1 MIQSK
6 NIQYWVTESDILNI
20 FSFDIQPYLELH
32 TFEKNA
38 TICSEGEQ
46 FQMLYFLVEGRAKLY
61 ITHTNGK
68 VSMINF
74 LTAPN
79 LIGEMELIGAQEFSH
94 GITALTECKLLALP
108 LYKLREQLLS
118 DSKFLLFLC
127 KFLSSKA
134 LKNTK
139 KFSQNINY
147 TLKERLAYFILLSTD
162 INDGKVHRTFDETGT
177 SFNIYKERH
186 TEVAEYLGVSYRHL
200 LYVFTEFCEKQ
211 ILKKTSKGYLIT
223 DYSALH
229 TLSADIQKEQ
239 ELLDFW

>member
-1 MIQSK
+1 
-6 NIQYWVTESDILNI
+6 
-20 FSFDIQPYLELH
+20 
-32 TFEKNA
+32 
-38 TICSEGEQ
+38 
-46 FQMLYFLVEGRAKLY
+46 MLYFLVEGRAKLY

-94 GITALTECKLLALP
+94 GIIALTECKLLAIP
-108 LYKLREQLLS
+108 LYKLKDRLLS

-127 KFLSSKA
+127 KFLSSKT

-162 INDGKVHRTFDETGT
+162 VNVGKVLPTFDDASTRF
-177 SFNIYKERH
+177 SIYKERH

-200 LYVFTEFCEKQ
+200 LYVFAEFCEKQ
-211 ILKKTSKGYLIT
+211 ILRKTSKGYLIT
-223 DYSALH
+223 DYSALL
-229 TLSADIQKEQ
+229 TLAADIQKEQ
-239 ELLDFW
+239 EMLDFRI